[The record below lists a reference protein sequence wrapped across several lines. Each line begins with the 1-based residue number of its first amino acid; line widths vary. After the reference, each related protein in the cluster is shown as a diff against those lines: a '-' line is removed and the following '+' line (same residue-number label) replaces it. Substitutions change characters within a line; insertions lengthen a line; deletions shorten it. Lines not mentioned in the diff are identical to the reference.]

1 MKSAYVIAGT
11 GLVAGFAIAATVLR
25 GPEADS
31 AATPAADPAAY
42 FDRDAVAEDRIRA
55 LEEAVAQERSARQ
68 LLEEELQLLFAELDE
83 LRESAASGAER
94 VSVLPEP
101 AAAELNTRL
110 AREGRRGLSEKDR
123 ASRLVEAGF
132 SPARA
137 EWILQ
142 RESELTMDAMQ
153 ARFEAQRSGDMQAM
167 FGAARLGTSQLRAEL
182 GDAEY
187 ERYLEAYG
195 RPTTISVRRVLE
207 SSPGQRAGLQPG
219 DEIVSYAGQRV
230 FSYDELSSELLQG
243 QPGESVVVDILRDG
257 LPMQV
262 IMPRGPIGIEGG
274 RFRSR

>member
-1 MKSAYVIAGT
+1 MKNAYVIAGT
-11 GLVAGFAIAATVLR
+11 GLVAGFAIAATLLR
-25 GPEADS
+25 GPEAGS
-31 AATPAADPAAY
+31 PATPDAGAAVYFDQDAAAD
-42 FDRDAVAEDRIRA
+42 DRIRA

-68 LLEEELQLLFAELDE
+68 LLEEQLQILFAELDE
-83 LRESAASGAER
+83 LRESATRGEQRSATSAESTVADRGLRLTGA
-94 VSVLPEP
+94 
-101 AAAELNTRL
+101 
-110 AREGRRGLSEKDR
+110 GRRGFSEDNR

-132 SPARA
+132 SPVRA

-142 RESELTMDAMQ
+142 RESELAMEAMQ

-167 FGAARLGTSQLRAEL
+167 FDAARQGTSALRAEL

-207 SSPGQRAGLQPG
+207 SSPGQNAGLLPG
-219 DEIVSYAGQRV
+219 DEIVSYAGRRV

-257 LPMQV
+257 MPMQV
-262 IMPRGPIGIEGG
+262 VMPRGPIGIEGG
-274 RFRSR
+274 RYRSR